1 MLEPLEAHMKHNKRG
16 LGAERVK
23 KKIPKTS
30 NAGASNG
37 KDGNV
42 SFTGLAAT
50 LSYSGWFPFFFPL
63 NHIFHYVKESDF
75 LNGFVETQF
84 CEYCQVIQVSFLLLI
99 LGKITIEKL

>member
-50 LSYSGWFPFFFPL
+50 LSYSG
-63 NHIFHYVKESDF
+63 
-75 LNGFVETQF
+75 
-84 CEYCQVIQVSFLLLI
+84 
-99 LGKITIEKL
+99 